1 MFTPSC
7 PQCSN
12 PIPVN
17 SDPRPW
23 CPRCG
28 ADLKS
33 RRSPDQAA
41 PTDSGDAGGES
52 TDADSRSVLS
62 STPADGALPF
72 FSACKFTL
80 LSKDRANFRLYI
92 TGTDLLVLKLDPPP
106 FRERRVMA
114 QVIGGATSGAA
125 SRLLQ
130 GVILGDQRQAEPRDR
145 EGMLGVADEVTLR
158 QYAEAWKGSFAA
170 DPGDVSHLRIGP
182 ASWWR
187 RFLSGIEHEGI
198 LTLQHRWK
206 GKVTLGLPSLTDV
219 RRAVGELPRLFGE
232 VVEIN
237 LPWGPRRNPA
247 A

>member
-1 MFTPSC
+1 MFTPNC

-17 SDPRPW
+17 GDPRPW

-33 RRSPDQAA
+33 RRSPDRPA
-41 PTDSGDAGGES
+41 PAGPADGRGES
-52 TDADSRSVLS
+52 TDAHSRPVLS
-62 STPADGALPF
+62 PTPDGALPF
-72 FSACKFTL
+72 FSACKLTL
-80 LSKDRANFRLYI
+80 LSKHRQNFRLYI

-130 GVILGDQRQAEPRDR
+130 GVILGDQRPGEPRDR
-145 EGMLGVADEVTLR
+145 EQMLGVADEVALR

-170 DPGDVSHLRIGP
+170 DPQDVSCLRIGP

-187 RFLSGIEHEGI
+187 RFMSGIEHEGI
-198 LTLQHRWK
+198 LTLQHRRK

-219 RRAVGELPRLFGE
+219 RRAVEELPRLFGE

-237 LPWGPRRNPA
+237 LPWGPRRSPA
-247 A
+247 R